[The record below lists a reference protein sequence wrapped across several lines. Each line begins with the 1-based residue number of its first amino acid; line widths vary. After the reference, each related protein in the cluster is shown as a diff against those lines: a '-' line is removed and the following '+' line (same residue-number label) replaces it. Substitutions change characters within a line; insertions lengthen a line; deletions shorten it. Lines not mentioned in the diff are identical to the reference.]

1 MTKIKP
7 YLLLQCA
14 LIKCTGIV
22 IIILFFFS
30 TAATAQ
36 TADEYEEV
44 AITFTVP
51 RIGSTE
57 IPALIYGQ
65 NVYLPIKEI
74 FEYLKIKTSISADMD
89 STQGFFIDPQSPYL
103 IDGIKSNISFQNKI
117 FEIKRGELI
126 RTESNLYLKT
136 NYFGSVFG
144 LDCVFNFRSLSV
156 LLNTRLELPAI
167 KEKKLEQM
175 HRNIKQ
181 LTGEKKA
188 DTTIQQ
194 KYPMFHLGMA
204 DWSIVNIQQKGSAF
218 KNTKL
223 NLNVGAIIAGGETNV
238 YLNYIAGQPFDTKAQ
253 LYRWRFVNNKSS
265 VVKQITA
272 GNIITQATA
281 SIYGAITG
289 IQFTNAPTTYRRSFG
304 TYRLSNKT
312 EPGWTVELYVNNVLI
327 NYVKADASGFFTFE
341 VPLVYGSSIIKLR
354 FYGPWGEE
362 KTKEESVNIPFNFLP
377 QKEFEY
383 TVSAG
388 VVDDDF
394 KSRFTRASFNY
405 GLSKRITV
413 GGGMEYMSSVIT
425 GKTMPFMNATVRL
438 GSSLLISGE
447 HTYNVRTKGILN
459 YRLPSN
465 FQMELNYTK
474 YQPGQSAIR
483 SGKTINNYL
492 EEKKAVLSLPF
503 RRKKFVAYT
512 RFSFN
517 ELTVTNMKYTTGEI
531 LLSTIIAGIN
541 TNLTS
546 SVAYSDPAHKLFYS
560 NLSSNFRVLKGIRV
574 TPQIQY
580 EHKQKKLTMLKFEAE
595 KNLFN
600 KGFLN
605 LAYEENLVYKSRS
618 ITLGL
623 RFNFSFAQ
631 TSVSVTKRGD
641 VTSSVQTAR
650 GSLMYNDQLHSFTT
664 NSLTNIGKGGLLIL
678 PFLDI
683 NCNGIRDDGEPRV
696 NGLKVKINGGRLLR
710 NKKDSTITVTGLEAY
725 TNYYVE
731 LDKNS
736 FDNIAWQIKKPMMN
750 VAIEPNHFK
759 LIEVP
764 VSVVGEISGTVYFKN
779 DKGRSGLGR
788 IIINIF
794 NSEGKLATKL
804 LSESDGYF
812 NFIGLAPGA
821 YTAEIDAPQIN
832 KLSMNSSAKLSF
844 TIVPSKDG
852 SLVEGLEFVLQGT
865 ALK

>member
-1 MTKIKP
+1 MK
-7 YLLLQCA
+7 CA
-14 LIKCTGIV
+14 LKKCTGIALF
-22 IIILFFFS
+22 ILLLFPS
-30 TAATAQ
+30 AAYAQ
-36 TADEYEEV
+36 SADQYEEI
-44 AITFTVP
+44 AITLTVP
-51 RIGSTE
+51 RIGSIE
-57 IPALIYGQ
+57 IPALIYEQ

-74 FEYLKIKTSISADMD
+74 FEFLKIKHTVSANMD
-89 STQGFFIDPQSPYL
+89 STYGFFIDPPSPYL

-117 FEIKRGELI
+117 FEIKRGELV
-126 RTESNLYLKT
+126 RTESNLYLKS

-144 LDCVFNFRSLSV
+144 LDCVFSFRSLSV
-156 LLNTRLELPAI
+156 VLNTKLELPAI
-167 KEKKLEQM
+167 KEMKLEQM
-175 HRNIKQ
+175 HRNITQ
-181 LTGEKKA
+181 LKGEKRA
-188 DTTIQQ
+188 DTTL
-194 KYPMFHLGMA
+194 KLKFPMFNLGMA
-204 DWSIVNIQQKGSAF
+204 DWSIVNIQQKGLAF
-218 KNTKL
+218 ENTRL
-223 NLNVGAIIAGGETNV
+223 HLNVGAIIAGGETNI
-238 YLNYIAGQPFDTKAQ
+238 YLNYVAGQPFDTKSQ

-265 VVKQITA
+265 LVKQITA
-272 GNIITQATA
+272 GNIITQSTA

-362 KTKEESVNIPFNFLP
+362 RTKEENINIPFNFLP

-405 GLSKRITV
+405 GLNKRITV
-413 GGGMEYMSSVIT
+413 GGGMEYMSSVST
-425 GKTMPFMNATVRL
+425 GKTMPFINGTVRL
-438 GSSLLISGE
+438 GSALLISGE
-447 HTYNVRTKGILN
+447 HAYKVRTKGILN

-474 YQPGQSAIR
+474 YQPGQTAIR
-483 SGKTINNYL
+483 SGKSINNYL

-512 RFSFN
+512 RFSYN

-531 LLSTIIAGIN
+531 LLSSIIAGIN
-541 TNLTS
+541 TNLTT

-560 NLSSNFRVLKGIRV
+560 NLSANFRVVKGIRV

-580 EHKQKKLTMLKFEAE
+580 EHKQNKLTMLKFEAE

-605 LAYEENLVYKSRS
+605 FAYEENLVYKSRS
-618 ITLGL
+618 VTLGL
-623 RFNFSFAQ
+623 RYNFSFAQ

-641 VTSSVQTAR
+641 ITSSVQTAR
-650 GSLMYNDQLHSFTT
+650 GSLMYNDKSHSFIT
-664 NSLTNIGKGGLLIL
+664 NSQTNIGKGGLLIL

-683 NCNGIRDDGEPRV
+683 NCNGKRDDGEPRV
-696 NGLKVKINGGRLLR
+696 NGLKVKVNGGILLR
-710 NKKDSTITVTGLEAY
+710 NKKDSTVTVTGLEAY

-736 FDNIAWQIKKPMMN
+736 FDNIAWQIKKPVMN
-750 VAIEPNHFK
+750 IAIEPNHFK

-779 DKGRSGLGR
+779 DKGRNGLGR
-788 IIINIF
+788 IIINIYS
-794 NSEGKLATKL
+794 SEGKLVTKL
-804 LSESDGYF
+804 LSETDGYF
-812 NFIGLAPGA
+812 NFIGLSPGA
-821 YTAEIDAPQIN
+821 YTAEIDAPQLN
-832 KLSMNSSAKLSF
+832 KLSMTNSGKLSF
-844 TIVPSKDG
+844 NIVPSKDG
-852 SLVEGLEFVLQGT
+852 SLVDGLEFVLQGA